1 MRVVLVGGGL
11 ANCLIALRL
20 IRSRPD
26 IDLILLEQGAALG
39 GRHTWSFFHHD
50 VGPAILAWLHPLLA
64 RTWPGYEVRFPTRR
78 RHLDSPYSSITSERL
93 DGALRPLLGDRCL
106 LGVSATR
113 VEPRRVVLDDGRVLD
128 ADVVIDGRGPSTF
141 TDLDLGF
148 QKFVG
153 QVVRLKSPHGLD
165 RPILMDATVPQ
176 TDGYRFV
183 YTLPF
188 DDLVLLIEDTRY
200 ADGAALDRSDFI
212 AGIRDY
218 AAAQGWII
226 DRIELEEE
234 GVLPVAMDG
243 NIDAFWRRDWGV
255 PRVGLSAALFHP
267 TTGYSL
273 PDAARLAERIA
284 AAPVFSVE
292 AIHAMVRDHSLEV
305 WGNRGFFRLCNR
317 MLFRAGSPSLR
328 YKVFQRFYGLGDT
341 LIRRFYSA
349 TLTWPDKAR
358 ILTGKPPVPFWA
370 AVGCIPELGPA
381 FDGEARHERD

>member
-1 MRVVLVGGGL
+1 MALVGGGL

-20 IRSRPD
+20 IETRPD
-26 IDLILLEQGAALG
+26 IDLIVLEQGATLG
-39 GRHTWSFFHHD
+39 GRHTWSFFLPD
-50 VGPAILAWLHPLLA
+50 VGPDILAWLDPLIVH
-64 RTWPGYEVRFPTRR
+64 RWPGYEVRFPRR
-78 RHLDSPYSSITSERL
+78 RRRLSTPYASITSERL
-93 DGALRPLLGDRCL
+93 DQVLRPLLADRCI
-106 LGVSATR
+106 LGANASI
-113 VEPRRVVLDDGRVLD
+113 VEPRRVTLADGRIFD
-128 ADVVIDGRGPSTF
+128 ADVVIDGRGPAAF
-141 TDLDLGF
+141 GDLDLGF

-153 QVVRLKSPHGLD
+153 QVVRLKQPHGLD

-188 DDLVLLIEDTRY
+188 GDLLLLIEDTRY

-212 AGIRDY
+212 SGIRDY

-226 DRIELEEE
+226 DKIEEEEE

-243 NIDAFWRRDWGV
+243 DIDTFWQRNPGI

-273 PDAARLAERIA
+273 PDAARLSERIA
-284 AAPVFSVE
+284 AAPSFSAE
-292 AIHAMVRDHSLEV
+292 AIHALVSEHSLTV
-305 WGNRGFFRLCNR
+305 WRERGFFRLLNR
-317 MLFRAGSPSLR
+317 MLFRAGSPNLR
-328 YKVFQRFYGLGDT
+328 YKVFQRFYGLRES
-341 LIRRFYSA
+341 LISRFYSA

-370 AVGCIPELGPA
+370 AVGCIPERGRPA
-381 FDGEARHERD
+381 